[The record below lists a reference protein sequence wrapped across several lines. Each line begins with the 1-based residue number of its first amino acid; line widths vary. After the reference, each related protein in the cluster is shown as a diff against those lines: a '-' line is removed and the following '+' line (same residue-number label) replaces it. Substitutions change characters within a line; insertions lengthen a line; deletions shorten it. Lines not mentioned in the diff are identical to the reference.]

1 MHAMLCTSV
10 EQKKKKPN
18 NKNKRTTPRP
28 GRAGSLAH
36 SHDAG
41 RQTSNP
47 RKWEL
52 QRTLLATIWVRDLRA
67 KFEVDQDVSRGERDL
82 GIRKRLGL
90 PRGKCWFAYYGL
102 GGERGSLFW
111 FAWARPATYDWTLKI
126 GPVPDPGG

>member
-10 EQKKKKPN
+10 EQKKEKPN
-18 NKNKRTTPRP
+18 NKSKRTTPRP
-28 GRAGSLAH
+28 GLAGSLAH

-82 GIRKRLGL
+82 GIRKGSACLVGNAGSLTTAWGKREGFALLVRLGT
-90 PRGKCWFAYYGL
+90 P
-102 GGERGSLFW
+102 S
-111 FAWARPATYDWTLKI
+111 YDWTLKI